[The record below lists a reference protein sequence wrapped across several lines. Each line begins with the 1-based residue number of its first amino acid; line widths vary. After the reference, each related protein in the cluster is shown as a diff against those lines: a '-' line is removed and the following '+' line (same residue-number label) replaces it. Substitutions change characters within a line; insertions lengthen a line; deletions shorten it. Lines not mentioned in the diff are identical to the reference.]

1 MIKKCAIKPGDLI
14 FVSPSGKAQ
23 GRTKNRLREHGA
35 AGFIIRQI
43 SENVGCMGNRPA
55 ILLKSISSTSLG
67 NKEWSG
73 WLATE
78 EIEVINESR

>member
-1 MIKKCAIKPGDLI
+1 MKPGDLI
-14 FVSPSGKAQ
+14 FVNPSSEAK
-23 GRTKNRLREHGA
+23 GRTKNRIREHGA
-35 AGFIIRQI
+35 EGFTIERI
-43 SENVGCMGNRPA
+43 SEAVGCMGNRPA

-78 EIEVINESR
+78 EIEVVNESR